1 MQIVYKKTRELIPY
15 ARNNKTHNERQV
27 KLVAASIQEFGF
39 KNPVI
44 VDKDNSIIAGHG
56 RVKAAELLKLEE
68 VPCIVADDLTKAQIK
83 AYRIADNKLTDLGE
97 YDVEMLQLEV
107 QELQEMQFDVELL
120 GMDLEA
126 TPEDVLHSTETTGG
140 DNPYTKKIE
149 VPLYEPKNEK
159 PVLADIYNS
168 EKYNMLCE
176 NIKKSSVTE
185 EEKTMLIAAATR
197 HIVFNYELIADYY
210 SHSTGEFKEL
220 AEELALVIIDF
231 EKAIRNGYVK
241 LSESIKKQYGD
252 EYE

>member
-1 MQIVYKKTRELIPY
+1 MQIVYKKISELMPY
-15 ARNNKTHNERQV
+15 ARNNKTHNERQI
-27 KLVAASIQEFGF
+27 KLIAASIQEFCF

-68 VPCIVADDLTKAQIK
+68 LPCIVANDLTKAQIK
-83 AYRIADNKLTDLGE
+83 AYRIADNKLADLGE

-107 QELQEMQFDVELL
+107 QELQDMNFDVELL
-120 GMDLEA
+120 GVDLEA
-126 TPEDVLHSTETTGG
+126 TQEDASHSTETAEG

-159 PVLADIYNS
+159 PALAETYNI

-185 EEKTMLIAAATR
+185 EEKIMLLAAAAR

-220 AEELALVIIDF
+220 AEESALVIIDF
-231 EKAIRNGYVK
+231 EKAISDGYVK
-241 LSESIKKQYGD
+241 LSESIKKQYG
-252 EYE
+252 EEHE

>member
-1 MQIVYKKTRELIPY
+1 LQIVYRKTSELIPY
-15 ARNNKTHNERQV
+15 ARNNKIHNERQI

-44 VDKDNSIIAGHG
+44 VDTNNTIIAGHG

-68 VPCIVADDLTKAQIK
+68 VPCIIADDLTKAQIK
-83 AYRIADNKLTDLGE
+83 AYRIADNKLADLGE
-97 YDVEMLQLEV
+97 YNVELLQLEL
-107 QELQEMQFDVELL
+107 QELQEMHFDVELL
-120 GMDLEA
+120 GVELE
-126 TPEDVLHSTETTGG
+126 TTQEDISHSTETTSE

-159 PVLADIYNS
+159 PALACVYDS

-185 EEKTMLIAAATR
+185 EEKAMLLAAAAR

-210 SHSTGEFKEL
+210 SRSTSEFKNL
-220 AEELALVIIDF
+220 AEESALVIIDF

-241 LSESIKKQYGD
+241 LSESIKKQYGE